1 MVSNF
6 VMNDVEVVLV
16 IVIIVGG
23 LMVLLLIVYF
33 VWIALR
39 ERKEDL
45 ERVRTLERYKQRT
58 MYMSKIQGL
67 ESVYVQLH
75 NESLS
80 RTTAPPMT
88 TLQRL
93 IIQNTQT

>member
-1 MVSNF
+1 MD
-6 VMNDVEVVLV
+6 DVEIVLV
-16 IVIIVGG
+16 ITIVVGG
-23 LMVLLLIVYF
+23 LMLLLLIVYF

-39 ERKEDL
+39 ERQEDQ
-45 ERVRTLERYKQRT
+45 ERQQTLDRYRQRT

-67 ESVYVQLH
+67 ESAYVQLQ

-80 RTTAPPMT
+80 RTTAPPLT

-93 IIQNTQT
+93 INQNTQAST